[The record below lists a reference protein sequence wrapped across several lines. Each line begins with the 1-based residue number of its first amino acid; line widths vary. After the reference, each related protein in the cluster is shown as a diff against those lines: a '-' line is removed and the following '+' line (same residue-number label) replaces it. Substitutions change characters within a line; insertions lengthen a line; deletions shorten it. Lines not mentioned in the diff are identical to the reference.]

1 MIFFF
6 PSLPNR
12 GSYDNKHV
20 NWAKQF
26 SYFFVCYINP
36 IYIKT
41 RRLTKACLL
50 RLKKLDQLNK

>member
-1 MIFFF
+1 MIVFF

-12 GSYDNKHV
+12 GSYDYHNKHV

-26 SYFFVCYINP
+26 SYFFFSYINP

-41 RRLTKACLL
+41 KKTDQSLSTTTK
-50 RLKKLDQLNK
+50 KN